1 MYLPC
6 LNYTTPA
13 EQAFYNFPAFFF
25 WRNFDSLLRME
36 IIPQVAEAF
45 VSGVAIVALVFSA
58 MVFTVMFAQIIAQA
72 VEIGE

>member
-1 MYLPC
+1 
-6 LNYTTPA
+6 
-13 EQAFYNFPAFFF
+13 
-25 WRNFDSLLRME
+25 ME
-36 IIPQVAEAF
+36 IIPLVAEAF